1 MLDCH
6 FLYYLL
12 NIDLNVLLQIV
23 AVQVEDQV
31 MDKVESVTDDDQWQL
46 VGEFSFLSVTHSN
59 GDHIKKNRGNV
70 IKSLWNKWISYP
82 HCNFTDKT
90 DWSELS
96 FYTQSDKCHYKTLV
110 ATVYHLY
117 TNDLVGWNTAGICI
131 QTDLNWEYASRVTI

>member
-46 VGEFSFLSVTHSN
+46 VGEFSFLSITHSI
-59 GDHIKKNRGNV
+59 GDHIKKNRGSV
-70 IKSLWNKWISYP
+70 IKSL
-82 HCNFTDKT
+82 
-90 DWSELS
+90 
-96 FYTQSDKCHYKTLV
+96 
-110 ATVYHLY
+110 
-117 TNDLVGWNTAGICI
+117 
-131 QTDLNWEYASRVTI
+131 